1 MCQPVFPFRNDGN
14 RRSKSFLKWQRKFK
28 LGELQVGEWLNQG
41 EGLVHS
47 EDVPSHLNEE
57 AAAVLNDSFFAR
69 LDDVKQVT
77 QPSDE

>member
-1 MCQPVFPFRNDGN
+1 MHNNLLFFAAEGGSGGTDVDGIASAN
-14 RRSKSFLKWQRKFK
+14 PETIERVKR
-28 LGELQVGEWLNQG
+28 
-41 EGLVHS
+41 
-47 EDVPSHLNEE
+47 E